1 MNTRKGFTLIEL
13 MIVVAIIGVLSAVAI
28 PAFLK
33 YIKRSKTVEATMNLR
48 DMFDSAVSYFASEHA
63 EEDGSIVP
71 NQFPEAQALTPAELS
86 PGIKNEPAPLIWDT
100 ETWHALNFAVGDPH
114 YYSYEYVSTGAMERT
129 TMRDSEFTA
138 IARGD
143 LDGDGEA
150 SLFSRVA
157 TVNDDMTVAGGAGIY
172 MDNELE

>member
-33 YIKRSKTVEATMNLR
+33 YIKRSKTVEATMNIRQL
-48 DMFDSAVSYFASEHA
+48 FDSSVSYFATEHA

-71 NQFPEAQALTPAELS
+71 NQFTATVALTPAELS
-86 PGIKNEPAPLIWDT
+86 PGIKNEPDPLAWDN
-100 ETWHALNFAVGDPH
+100 ESWHALNFAVGDPH

-129 TMRDSEFTA
+129 TMRDSEATC

-150 SLFSRVA
+150 SLFSRV
-157 TVNDDMTVAGGAGIY
+157 VSINDDMTVAGGAGVHTQ
-172 MDNELE
+172 NELE